1 MYEYLDNI
9 SVMSNINTTSIH
21 DLPTDPIGGG
31 TVGGNVSLV
40 ANEIQMP
47 NLQPQQQQQ
56 PQQYQSLDQSTISQI
71 VNGLQQASLTGL
83 TTLPSRDIPVSTQQL
98 TNDPSVQANYISP
111 PAIEN
116 NDYINSN
123 DANEDFDYP
132 EEKNKNYLDSIYDE
146 IQIPLLISIL
156 YFVFQLPI
164 FKKSLFKYL
173 PFLCNNDGNYNV
185 NGLLFTSALFGF
197 IFYSV
202 IKFIVQFNKF

>member
-47 NLQPQQQQQ
+47 NLQPQQQQ

-116 NDYINSN
+116 TDYINSN
-123 DANEDFDYP
+123 DANEVFDYP
-132 EEKNKNYLDSIYDE
+132 EEKNNNYLDSIYDE
-146 IQIPLLISIL
+146 FQSPLLIAIL
-156 YFVFQLPI
+156 YFIFQLPI

-173 PFLCNNDGNYNV
+173 PFLCNNDGNYNI